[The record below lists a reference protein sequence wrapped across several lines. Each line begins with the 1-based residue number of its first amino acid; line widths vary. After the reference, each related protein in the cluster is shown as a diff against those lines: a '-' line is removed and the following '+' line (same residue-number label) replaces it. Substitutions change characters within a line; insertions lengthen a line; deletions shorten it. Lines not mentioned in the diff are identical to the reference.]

1 VATAERIR
9 VLVADDE
16 ETVRDVLEALLGSE
30 PEIDLIGS
38 AADTETA
45 IELACKELP
54 DVALVDVRMP
64 GGGGPRATREI
75 VRRSPPTRVIALSA
89 HQDVPSVLTMLRA
102 GAVGYVVK
110 SDSVDEILSAIH
122 GAVEGKSSVPQ
133 RLAAGVASAMLEH
146 VLQGR
151 REASRS
157 SQLRRKRVERAI
169 DDRAFTMVFQPIFDL
184 DGGAIVGMEALARF
198 SELPQRTPNVWIAE
212 AEAVGLLM
220 DLELALAGAALDELE
235 SLPPDAYLALNFSP
249 ETAASDRLRD
259 LLERAD
265 PSRIVV
271 EVTEQAPVADYD
283 ELREALS
290 GLRERGVR
298 LAIDDAG
305 AGFASLRHIVRL
317 DPDLIKLDI
326 TLTRQIETDPVR
338 QALAVALVSFA
349 EQIGATVVAEGV
361 ETELQL
367 EALRRAGVRHAQ
379 GFLLGRPGPVAEVGS
394 GRSLEGSSLRSD
406 MAETGPE
413 PAVMDRPTGVGR

>member
-30 PEIDLIGS
+30 PEFELIGS

-75 VRRSPPTRVIALSA
+75 VRKSPPTKVVALSA
-89 HQDVPSVLTMLRA
+89 DQDVTTVLTMLRA

-110 SDSVDEILSAIH
+110 SDSTDEILSAIH
-122 GAVEGKSSVPQ
+122 RSVQGKSSVPE

-146 VLQGR
+146 VQGH
-151 REASRS
+151 ASRS
-157 SQLRRKRVERAI
+157 SQLQRERVERAI

-198 SELPQRTPNVWIAE
+198 SQLPVRTPTVWIAE

-220 DLELALAGAALDELE
+220 DLELALAGAALDGLE

-249 ETAASDRLRD
+249 QTAVSDRLRD
-259 LLERAD
+259 LLERTD
-265 PSRIVV
+265 PSRIVL
-271 EVTEQAPVADYD
+271 EVTEHAPVADYD

-305 AGFASLRHIVRL
+305 AGFASLRHIIRL

-361 ETELQL
+361 ESELEL
-367 EALRRAGVRHAQ
+367 EALRRAGIRHAQ
-379 GFLLGRPGPVAEVGS
+379 GFLLGRPGPLAEVGS
-394 GRSLEGSSLRSD
+394 GRCLEASSL
-406 MAETGPE
+406 
-413 PAVMDRPTGVGR
+413 

>member
-1 VATAERIR
+1 
-9 VLVADDE
+9 
-16 ETVRDVLEALLGSE
+16 
-30 PEIDLIGS
+30 
-38 AADTETA
+38 
-45 IELACKELP
+45 
-54 DVALVDVRMP
+54 MP

-75 VRRSPPTRVIALSA
+75 VRKSLPTKVVALSA
-89 HQDVPSVLTMLRA
+89 DQDVTTVLTMLRA
-102 GAVGYVVK
+102 GAVGYVMK
-110 SDSVDEILSAIH
+110 DDSTDEILSAIRRS
-122 GAVEGKSSVPQ
+122 VEGKSSVPE
-133 RLAAGVASAMLEH
+133 RVAVGVASAMLEH
-146 VLQGR
+146 VQDR
-151 REASRS
+151 RGASRS
-157 SQLRRKRVERAI
+157 SQLQRERVERAI

-198 SELPQRTPNVWIAE
+198 SALPQRTPDVWTAE
-212 AEAVGLLM
+212 AEAAGLLM
-220 DLELALAGAALDELE
+220 DLELALAEAALDELE

-249 ETAASDRLRD
+249 QTAVSDRLRD

-271 EVTEQAPVADYD
+271 EVTEHAPVADYD

-367 EALRRAGVRHAQ
+367 EALREAGIRHAQ
-379 GFLLGRPGPVAEVGS
+379 GFLLGRPGPLAEVVS
-394 GRSLEGSSLRSD
+394 GRCLEASSL
-406 MAETGPE
+406 
-413 PAVMDRPTGVGR
+413 